1 MKTSS
6 LACIYSIR
14 HARNWRD
21 LMRLQEAFARQGQK
35 WIFRGQSS
43 DKWGL
48 ATSLER
54 TVRRFNRAGIS
65 ISTIEG
71 GLLRQFQRRAH
82 HYLPE
87 IPPKAAWLEWLAL
100 MQHHGAPTRLMDW
113 TYSFYVALF
122 FALEEANGRC
132 AIWAL
137 DLDWVDRR
145 LEERL
150 PADAWRQIS
159 THDRN
164 LENHKTFQQVFARP
178 AGDRIPLVC
187 AVNPFRL
194 NQRLSIQQGVFLCA
208 GDISKTFEQNL
219 SAMFPAGQAKRSLLK
234 CVITL
239 DRRAMQDVIQRLI
252 CMNMTRTSLFP
263 GLDGFA
269 RSQALALAFPDMLV
283 PDIQFPD
290 R

>member
-1 MKTSS
+1 MKSS
-6 LACIYSIR
+6 RGNIYSIR
-14 HARNWRD
+14 RASSWRD
-21 LMRLQEAFARQGQK
+21 LMRLQEMFARQGQK
-35 WIFRGQSS
+35 WIFRGQRSER
-43 DKWGL
+43 WGL
-48 ATSLER
+48 TTSLER
-54 TVRRFNRAGIS
+54 AIRRFRRGGVPV
-65 ISTIEG
+65 STLDG
-71 GLLRQFQRRAH
+71 GMLRQFQRRAH

-145 LEERL
+145 LRERL
-150 PADAWRQIS
+150 PADAWEQIS
-159 THDRN
+159 KHDRN
-164 LENHKTFQQVFARP
+164 LEDPKTFQQLFARP
-178 AGDRIPLVC
+178 KGDRIPLVC
-187 AVNPFRL
+187 GVNPFRL

-208 GDISKTFEQNL
+208 GDISKTFEENL
-219 SAMFPAGQAKRSLLK
+219 TAMYAGNEAKKPLLK

-239 DRRAMQDVIQRLI
+239 DRPAMQDAVQRLI
-252 CMNMTRTSLFP
+252 NINMTRTSLFP

-269 RSQALALAFPDMLV
+269 RSQALALAFPNVLV
-283 PDIQFPD
+283 PDAQFPD
-290 R
+290 N